1 VPLPNRVTPHGE
13 IVAVVGRGLFMGN
26 RGILH
31 DGQRRIVR
39 RAQGRRWITCLT
51 SFRGRRRSVM
61 RPGSYTELFFL
72 DEAVA
77 LAAGHR
83 PCAECRHAD
92 YQRFRV
98 AWARCFSDRGM
109 SADAIDR
116 RLHTDRLSGPRVRR
130 TYVDHARHLPDGT
143 YVEVDGRAWL
153 LWDGSMLAWSPT
165 GYVDERPR
173 SEADVIVLTPRC
185 TVDVIGAGYRPWCTR
200 APSRRHAARGVC
212 SAGRLCPLLSCRPRA
227 PDEDT
232 RDGKDPVRRGQR
244 LQLFAGEG
252 MPHVTGEL

>member
-1 VPLPNRVTPHGE
+1 MPLANRVTPHGE
-13 IVAVVGRGLFMGN
+13 IVAVAGRGLFMGN

-39 RAQGRRWITCLT
+39 HAAGRRWITCLT

-92 YQRFRV
+92 YQRFRE
-98 AWARCFSDRGM
+98 AWARCFPPSGV

-116 RLHTDRLSGPRVRR
+116 RLHADRSPGPRVRR
-130 TYVDHARHLPDGT
+130 TYVDQARHLPDGT

-153 LWDGSMLAWSPT
+153 RWGGSMLAWSPT
-165 GYVDERPR
+165 GYVEERPL
-173 SEADVIVLTPRC
+173 SAADVIVLTPRC
-185 TVDVIGAGYRPWCTR
+185 TVDVIRAGYRAVVHPSALLGTR
-200 APSRRHAARGVC
+200 
-212 SAGRLCPLLSCRPRA
+212 
-227 PDEDT
+227 
-232 RDGKDPVRRGQR
+232 
-244 LQLFAGEG
+244 
-252 MPHVTGEL
+252 